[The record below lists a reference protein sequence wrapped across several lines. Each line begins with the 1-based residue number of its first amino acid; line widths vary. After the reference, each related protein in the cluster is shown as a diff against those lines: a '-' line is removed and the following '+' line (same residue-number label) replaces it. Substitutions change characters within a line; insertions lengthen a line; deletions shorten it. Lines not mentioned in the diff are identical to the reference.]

1 MHARQLSSSQVNQE
15 TEAEFIRTRD
25 SLQLGRRLLEDMKGE
40 HKEKVDECYIK
51 WLNDVGDDWDDG
63 NRDNNGKDNYNYD
76 DYDE

>member
-40 HKEKVDECYIK
+40 HKEKVSNAEYQMIMIMMIVIIMM
-51 WLNDVGDDWDDG
+51 L
-63 NRDNNGKDNYNYD
+63 RMYM
-76 DYDE
+76 